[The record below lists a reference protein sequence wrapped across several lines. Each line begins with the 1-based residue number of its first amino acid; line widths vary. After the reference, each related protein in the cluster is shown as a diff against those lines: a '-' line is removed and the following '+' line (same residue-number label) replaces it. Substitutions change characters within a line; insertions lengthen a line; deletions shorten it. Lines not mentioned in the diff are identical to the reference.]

1 MSSSSS
7 NGGLVKRGSTWWIDF
22 RVEGRR
28 FRESAGT
35 TRKAEAREFLLA
47 RISEEREATAREGT
61 VRMADLWD
69 AFVEENGSDYNRE
82 SSWARAIAHW
92 GEDFDASSLTPAE
105 CSRWSRS
112 LTGGGQSA
120 ATVRRWIAAVAAV
133 FAWGARAGIIDANP
147 FIGSWRPQVARQRK
161 EGLEMAAV
169 ADVLAAVKG
178 TELERAYML
187 AFFAGLRRGEIAAAT
202 WADVDLDRGMIQVR
216 GTKTAGSE
224 QAVPLHP
231 ELAKFL
237 AGLPEREGPLAGTDS
252 PARLSH
258 LIRQARREHPEL
270 PGLHSGRHTLGT
282 ALARAGVD
290 MARVQKVLRHT
301 KITTTIDFYAHLR
314 PQDVAQDL
322 TNFQVPGRE
331 S

>member
-1 MSSSSS
+1 
-7 NGGLVKRGSTWWIDF
+7 
-22 RVEGRR
+22 
-28 FRESAGT
+28 
-35 TRKAEAREFLLA
+35 
-47 RISEEREATAREGT
+47 
-61 VRMADLWD
+61 
-69 AFVEENGSDYNRE
+69 
-82 SSWARAIAHW
+82 
-92 GEDFDASSLTPAE
+92 
-105 CSRWSRS
+105 
-112 LTGGGQSA
+112 
-120 ATVRRWIAAVAAV
+120 
-133 FAWGARAGIIDANP
+133 
-147 FIGSWRPQVARQRK
+147 
-161 EGLEMAAV
+161 
-169 ADVLAAVKG
+169 
-178 TELERAYML
+178 
-187 AFFAGLRRGEIAAAT
+187 
-202 WADVDLDRGMIQVR
+202 MIQVR